1 LEKFRYRLVANTKAL
16 VIEPASYVRLFAVPE
31 MLLADSVTAE
41 FTVDPV
47 YENVEELFASI
58 TKTGI
63 VEPAAVDG
71 ASEDMLRDVGNKT
84 VRESPMT
91 AKMRRIGLTR

>member
-1 LEKFRYRLVANTKAL
+1 LEKFKYLLSPNIKEL

-47 YENVEELFASI
+47 YENVEELFASM

-63 VEPAAVDG
+63 VEPAATKGV
-71 ASEDMLRDVGNKT
+71 SEEKVRVVGNKT

-91 AKMRRIGLTR
+91 AKIRRIGLTR